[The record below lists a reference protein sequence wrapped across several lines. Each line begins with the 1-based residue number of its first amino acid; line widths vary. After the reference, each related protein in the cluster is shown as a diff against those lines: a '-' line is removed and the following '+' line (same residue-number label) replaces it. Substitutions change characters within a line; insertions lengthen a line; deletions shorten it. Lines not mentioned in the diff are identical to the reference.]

1 MRFNILIILNISF
14 HGPIQHPIVFHLS
27 TFGIQC
33 IFLTNQQWAC
43 ETRVGVY
50 DWIAGG
56 EVQVGNTGR
65 VTLRRSLPQLPH
77 VGERFTWL
85 NLISFP
91 LCTYSA
97 FKNIYLSRAE
107 QTFCWNK
114 LTRWCKTSL
123 TILIKDTLK
132 GFVVVESMRLDT
144 VDSVCLV
151 HKHHLKGVTDFGSQY
166 WTYRHHDK

>member
-1 MRFNILIILNISF
+1 MFWFKYQLRFSSNTVNSRKNSRLMSFWKENHIIHVYLHIKSNYLKIQLWQIVKTRFNILIILNISF

-33 IFLTNQQWAC
+33 IFLTNQQWAY
-43 ETRVGVY
+43 ETRVGIY

-91 LCTYSA
+91 LL
-97 FKNIYLSRAE
+97 YL
-107 QTFCWNK
+107 QC
-114 LTRWCKTSL
+114 
-123 TILIKDTLK
+123 IQ
-132 GFVVVESMRLDT
+132 
-144 VDSVCLV
+144 
-151 HKHHLKGVTDFGSQY
+151 KHLSI
-166 WTYRHHDK
+166 